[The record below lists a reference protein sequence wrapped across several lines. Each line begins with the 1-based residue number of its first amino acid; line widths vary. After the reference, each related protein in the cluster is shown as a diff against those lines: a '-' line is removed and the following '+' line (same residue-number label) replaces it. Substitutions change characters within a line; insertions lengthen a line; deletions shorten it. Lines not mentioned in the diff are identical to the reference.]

1 MVKKSPTKFKI
12 KMEYYLSYIKDITGN
27 NYLGIKIEKG
37 LIEPFL
43 SELKDILG
51 SEYETYTNLQQQRD
65 HGSYHI
71 TVINV
76 MDYNKLGKQGID
88 QFINSLE
95 SVMKYPIDD
104 LQMLGVG
111 TAQKNENRTY
121 FVVCRSEKLQAIRK
135 RYDLP
140 EQDFHITLGFKFKD
154 VFGVRKNEVLEK
166 KSKFIQL
173 LGIEYLKK
181 ENFEFLRKIENWNEN
196 PDLEIIPISISESY
210 LKIKVSD
217 YLMDIGLTEDNN
229 FRIFTRYK
237 DEKNSSRMPTTEL
250 LSIITKKDF

>member
-1 MVKKSPTKFKI
+1 MQYF
-12 KMEYYLSYIKDITGN
+12 LSYIKDVAGN

-76 MDYNKLGKQGID
+76 MDYNKLSKSGID
-88 QFINSLE
+88 KFVNSLE

-104 LQMLGVG
+104 LQMLGIG
-111 TAQKNENRTY
+111 TAQKNENRAY
-121 FVVCRSEKLQAIRK
+121 FVVCRSEKLQAIRQ
-135 RYDLP
+135 RYNLS
-140 EQDFHITLGFKFKD
+140 EHDFHITLGFKFKD
-154 VFGVRKNEVLEK
+154 VFGIRKNEVLK
-166 KSKFIQL
+166 KTSKFIQL
-173 LGIEYLKK
+173 LGQEYLKK
-181 ENFEFLRKIENWNEN
+181 ENFEFLRKIVNWDEN
-196 PDLEIIPISISESY
+196 PDEEIIPISISDSF
-210 LKIKVSD
+210 LKVKVGD
-217 YLMDIGLTEDNN
+217 YLMDIGLTDDNR
-229 FRIFTRYK
+229 FQVFTKYK
-237 DEKNSSRMPTTEL
+237 DEKNLTRMSTSEL

>member
-1 MVKKSPTKFKI
+1 MH
-12 KMEYYLSYIKDITGN
+12 YLSYIKDIAGN

-37 LIEPFL
+37 LIETYL
-43 SELKDILG
+43 NELKDILG

-76 MDYNKLGKQGID
+76 MDYNKLSKSGID
-88 QFINSLE
+88 KFINSLE

-104 LQMLGVG
+104 LQILGIG
-111 TAQKNENRTY
+111 TVQKNENRTY
-121 FVVCRSEKLQAIRK
+121 FIVCRSEKLKAIRE

-154 VFGVRKNEVLEK
+154 VFGVRKNEVLK
-166 KSKFIQL
+166 RDSKFIQF
-173 LGIEYLKK
+173 LGQEYLKK
-181 ENFEFLRKIENWNEN
+181 ENFEFLRKIDNWDEN
-196 PDLEIIPISISESY
+196 PDLEIIPVSLSDSF
-210 LKIKVSD
+210 LKVKVGD
-217 YLMDIGLTEDNN
+217 YLMDIGITDDSN
-229 FRIFTRYK
+229 FQVFTKYK
-237 DEKNSSRMPTTEL
+237 DEKNLRRMPTSEL

>member
-1 MVKKSPTKFKI
+1 
-12 KMEYYLSYIKDITGN
+12 MEYYLSYIKDVTGN

-111 TAQKNENRTY
+111 TAQKNENRAY

-135 RYDLP
+135 RYNLP
-140 EQDFHITLGFKFKD
+140 EQDLHITLGFKWKD
-154 VFGVRKNEVLEK
+154 CFGVRKNEVLK
-166 KSKFIQL
+166 KNSKFIQL
-173 LGIEYLKK
+173 LGQEYLKK
-181 ENFEFLRKIENWNEN
+181 ENFEFLRKIQGWNEN

-210 LKIKVSD
+210 LKVKVGEF
-217 YLMDIGLTEDNN
+217 LMDIGLSEDNK
-229 FRIFTRYK
+229 FQIFTRYK
-237 DEKNSSRMPTTEL
+237 DEKNSDRMPTTEL

>member
-1 MVKKSPTKFKI
+1 
-12 KMEYYLSYIKDITGN
+12 MEYYLSYIKDITGN

-111 TAQKNENRTY
+111 TAQKNENRAY

-173 LGIEYLKK
+173 LGVEYLKK

>member
-1 MVKKSPTKFKI
+1 
-12 KMEYYLSYIKDITGN
+12 
-27 NYLGIKIEKG
+27 
-37 LIEPFL
+37 
-43 SELKDILG
+43 
-51 SEYETYTNLQQQRD
+51 
-65 HGSYHI
+65 
-71 TVINV
+71 
-76 MDYNKLGKQGID
+76 MDYNKLGKQEID

-111 TAQKNENRTY
+111 TAQKNENRAY

-140 EQDFHITLGFKFKD
+140 EQDFHITLAFKFKD

-173 LGIEYLKK
+173 LGVEYLKK

>member
-1 MVKKSPTKFKI
+1 MTYF
-12 KMEYYLSYIKDITGN
+12 LSYIRDITGN
-27 NYLGIKIEKG
+27 NYLGIKIEKA
-37 LIEPFL
+37 LVDPFL
-43 SELKDILG
+43 NELKDILG

-76 MDYNKLGKQGID
+76 MDYNKLGKQEID

-111 TAQKNENRTY
+111 TAQKNENRAY

-140 EQDFHITLGFKFKD
+140 EQDFHITLAFKFKD

-173 LGIEYLKK
+173 LGVEYLKK

>member
-1 MVKKSPTKFKI
+1 
-12 KMEYYLSYIKDITGN
+12 MEYYLSYIKDITGN

-111 TAQKNENRTY
+111 TVQKNENRAY

-173 LGIEYLKK
+173 LGVEYLKK